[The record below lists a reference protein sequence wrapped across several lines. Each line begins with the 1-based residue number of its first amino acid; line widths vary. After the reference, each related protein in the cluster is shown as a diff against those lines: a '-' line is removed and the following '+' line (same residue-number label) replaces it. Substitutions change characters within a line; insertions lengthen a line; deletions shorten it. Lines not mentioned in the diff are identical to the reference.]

1 MQYLLLQIV
10 FIKREQN
17 YRVLDIYINNDY
29 TKVFIKFMK
38 NTLNSTWNR
47 QKTLNHRKTKD

>member
-47 QKTLNHRKTKD
+47 QKALNHRKTKN